1 MNAIVRAYR
10 LGHELILNFAR
21 NEINDAKLD
30 PRMSLAVFERMTA
43 VTFRYVDW
51 ISQEVVV
58 EYERERERWLEHRN
72 SVRAIRVREVLSA
85 TDVNPDAAT
94 SAIRYPMHGVH
105 VGLVLWFPEE
115 EKTRHELIRLEQFLA
130 GLAKSIPAQGS
141 SLFVA
146 EDWLSGWGWIPLD
159 PSAAETAIPRI
170 RQFVAKHDD
179 APSLFALGSPLPGV
193 EGFRRSHRQAVRAP
207 ERWSSREPL
216 RRW

>member
-1 MNAIVRAYR
+1 MDVPQVREDPALLELFAASVESNVDTVFHALRYEIPIENVEPPTAALEYARRMTQRGVPMNAIVRAYR

-105 VGLVLWFPEE
+105 VGLVLWFPEN
-115 EKTRHELIRLEQFLA
+115 K
-130 GLAKSIPAQGS
+130 K
-141 SLFVA
+141 
-146 EDWLSGWGWIPLD
+146 
-159 PSAAETAIPRI
+159 
-170 RQFVAKHDD
+170 
-179 APSLFALGSPLPGV
+179 PGM
-193 EGFRRSHRQAVRAP
+193 S
-207 ERWSSREPL
+207 
-216 RRW
+216 